1 MTDKLR
7 VRVENQGGEY
17 LGDGWVKSI
26 LEIGDT
32 VEFRGVERVVADV
45 QICGEEAAVIVVVE
59 D

>member
-7 VRVENQGGEY
+7 IRVENQGGEY

-26 LEIGDT
+26 LEIGNT
-32 VEFRGVERVVADV
+32 VAIGVVEYVVADV
-45 QICGEEAAVIVVVE
+45 LICGEEAAIIVIVE

>member
-7 VRVENQGGEY
+7 VRVENMGGEFI
-17 LGDGWVKSI
+17 GDVWVRSV

-32 VEFRGVERVVADV
+32 IAVGVVEYVVADV
-45 QICGEEAAVIVVVE
+45 QICGEETAVIVVVE

>member
-7 VRVENQGGEY
+7 VRIENMGGEFI
-17 LGDGWVKSI
+17 GDVWVKSI

-32 VEFRGVERVVADV
+32 VAVDVVDYVVADV
-45 QICGEEAAVIVVVE
+45 LICGEEAAIIVIVE